1 MKTVV
6 ANKDANQEFKIPI
19 SWQVCDFLRV
29 IANSLEEAYN
39 FVNEDHQ
46 DECPLG
52 DDPQYVEGSYEVGHS
67 LEGCEAYIKPEDVTC
82 IRFNCENLTQFTDSM
97 LFDSETEV
105 ANAEFSYKGEHVT
118 IYLDVRGEVRVTYK
132 DETYSKPSEF
142 PEELKTLIKENPNL
156 WTTDDDVY
164 VDMNNRF
171 EYLDGVD
178 GYVCESDVS
187 KMTPEKLIDEM
198 RNIAAHYFGIGK
210 ERK

>member
-1 MKTVV
+1 
-6 ANKDANQEFKIPI
+6 
-19 SWQVCDFLRV
+19 
-29 IANSLEEAYN
+29 
-39 FVNEDHQ
+39 
-46 DECPLG
+46 
-52 DDPQYVEGSYEVGHS
+52 
-67 LEGCEAYIKPEDVTC
+67 
-82 IRFNCENLTQFTDSM
+82 M
-97 LFDSETEV
+97 LFNSETEV

-132 DETYSKPSEF
+132 DETYRKPSEF

-164 VDMNNRF
+164 VDMNNWF

-210 ERK
+210 EK